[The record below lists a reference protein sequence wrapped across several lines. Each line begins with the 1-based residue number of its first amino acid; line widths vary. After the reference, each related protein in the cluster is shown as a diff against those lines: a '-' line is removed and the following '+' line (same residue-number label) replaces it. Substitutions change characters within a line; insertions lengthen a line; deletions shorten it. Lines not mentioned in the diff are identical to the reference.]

1 MNKLQKMMALSF
13 AFVLLVTNFGG
24 NAKSFAQE
32 SSNETMVSNTAQAD
46 SIDPASLVISIRG
59 AKPEKSKRDPNML
72 SFSIPRKYENDKL
85 KSLTHDEIVVA
96 PGYKAQLL
104 DFAEQK
110 EIKELILAG
119 SETGFYAYLR
129 LQNGKD
135 KDITIPIN
143 LGFTIDYRVSR
154 ILGISL
160 NEDEAPTTGK
170 SKEDRRVLSITL
182 PDNSDKVSIDQRDI
196 VTDSQGVKPSK
207 VEFYGKDATFKT
219 EEKNPIPLEEGK
231 ITTIYFKLVTAVP
244 LEPGEDDEPKYYEV
258 RIEKKSAPD
267 KKDVV
272 PPKKEENKSSAAS
285 SPRSSVRPD
294 RASAAPSTNNTM
306 PTTEKNEAKTM
317 PNTENKKAMP
327 SENVSAMA
335 PKASAPKTFKLVLGK
350 KQYTSTQEGAMTD
363 KALDVAPMISKGR
376 VMLSARAISG
386 LLGLTTQ
393 YNPATKTAIFS
404 DEANNRIELPL
415 GKDYLLVNGE
425 KMMLTSLPVNQQG
438 RVLLPITD
446 IQKAFKKL
454 GTQAEITWNK
464 EDKSILIQK

>member
-32 SSNETMVSNTAQAD
+32 SSNETMVSNTAQVD
-46 SIDPASLVISIRG
+46 PIDPASLVISIRG
-59 AKPEKSKRDPNML
+59 AKPKKVSSNGDMTTLDVYFKRREKDTNKVFINDIMVAEGYSVVFTDYLFTESSENFIQINDSAPEPKYFKLKKDALELKYTVRFTQELEEVEYTLKSVLGIPLDEKMDKSNGKSIENRKKLTVNLPAESKITQVEAKDILTDETKRDAL
-72 SFSIPRKYENDKL
+72 
-85 KSLTHDEIVVA
+85 
-96 PGYKAQLL
+96 
-104 DFAEQK
+104 
-110 EIKELILAG
+110 
-119 SETGFYAYLR
+119 
-129 LQNGKD
+129 
-135 KDITIPIN
+135 
-143 LGFTIDYRVSR
+143 
-154 ILGISL
+154 
-160 NEDEAPTTGK
+160 
-170 SKEDRRVLSITL
+170 
-182 PDNSDKVSIDQRDI
+182 
-196 VTDSQGVKPSK
+196 

-244 LEPGEDDEPKYYEV
+244 LESGEVDEPKYYEV

-267 KKDVV
+267 
-272 PPKKEENKSSAAS
+272 KKEENKSSAAS

-327 SENVSAMA
+327 SENASAMT

-393 YNPATKTAIFS
+393 YNPSTKTAIFS